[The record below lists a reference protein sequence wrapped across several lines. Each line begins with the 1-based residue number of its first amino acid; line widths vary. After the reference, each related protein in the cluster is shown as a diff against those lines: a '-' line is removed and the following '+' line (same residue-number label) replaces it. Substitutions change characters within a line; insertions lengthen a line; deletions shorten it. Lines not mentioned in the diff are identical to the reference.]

1 MIGEE
6 RPAIELRSVDKA
18 FGHTVV
24 YRNLDLT
31 VRRGET
37 MAVMGPSGSGKS
49 VLLRLVTG
57 LVRPDAGM
65 VLVGGEDIVPLDEHA
80 LRPVRRKLGLVFQG
94 AALFDSLTVAQNVA
108 WGLREH
114 YRWPPELLRKRVAE
128 CLERVGLPGTEHL
141 MPAELSGGMKKRVG
155 IARALAPGPE
165 VFLYDEPTTGL
176 DPANTRRVCELIQ
189 GLQAELHVT
198 SVVITHDIHSAVSVS
213 QRIGLVE
220 QRRIGLVVDVE
231 TALRAPPPALE
242 AFMQGTSREG
252 A

>member
-1 MIGEE
+1 MHS
-6 RPAIELRSVDKA
+6 LRDLHKS
-18 FGHTVV
+18 FGSREVLRGSSLEV
-24 YRNLDLT
+24 PE
-31 VRRGET
+31 GET
-37 MAVMGPSGSGKS
+37 VARIGYARTGKS
-49 VLLRLVTG
+49 VAIKHTLDRPSLFRLRERIGYVS
-57 LVRPDAGM
+57 
-65 VLVGGEDIVPLDEHA
+65 
-80 LRPVRRKLGLVFQG
+80 QC